1 MGNALIMM
9 YCRSVYKAWS
19 VYEAMGFRNLVSWN
33 FMIAGFQV
41 YGCENRA
48 LELFSQMH
56 FGGIMPHWS
65 AFFLARVEW
74 VMVLNVDF
82 NCSVLL

>member
-1 MGNALIMM
+1 
-9 YCRSVYKAWS
+9 
-19 VYEAMGFRNLVSWN
+19 
-33 FMIAGFQV
+33 MIAGFQV
-41 YGCENRA
+41 CGCENRA

-65 AFFLARVEW
+65 AFFLACVEW